1 MPDEIINN
9 FSDFLRIEEEYL
21 INKIDLDKGIGKNTL
36 LKENVFLIFL
46 SVVTKLPLIIIGK
59 PGSSKSLSLQL
70 INKSMKGIYSKNQFF
85 RQFPKII
92 QTYFKGSQST
102 QTVDI
107 ENLYE
112 TAKNKLNY
120 YN

>member
-1 MPDEIINN
+1 
-9 FSDFLRIEEEYL
+9 
-21 INKIDLDKGIGKNTL
+21 
-36 LKENVFLIFL
+36 
-46 SVVTKLPLIIIGK
+46 
-59 PGSSKSLSLQL
+59 
-70 INKSMKGIYSKNQFF
+70 MKGIYSKNQFF

-102 QTVDI
+102 QIVDI